1 MSIPEHPDTRT
12 GRAIMATPG
21 VDHPEERAVLD
32 LKASSRSDV
41 LISFVE
47 EVSGS
52 ELVVSVGE
60 DAQKRRV
67 RLDIGEQV
75 ELIWRGPEELRSLPA
90 QLVEVVAGDS
100 PTWRLK
106 VVGPASR
113 GQRRSAVRAPMS
125 VSIEVALGERVLVGT
140 TVDLSEGGTR
150 CLLTGRPGVAKPE
163 IEVGAV
169 LPVVVDLDVDR
180 LTVKAEVIRRH
191 AREDHH
197 SEWSLRFVGLGEKR
211 EDAIRRRVFAEL
223 RDLRSRGLI

>member
-1 MSIPEHPDTRT
+1 MT
-12 GRAIMATPG
+12 TPG
-21 VDHPEERAVLD
+21 VDHPEEKAVLD
-32 LKASSRSDV
+32 VKASSRADV
-41 LISFVE
+41 LTSFVE
-47 EVSGS
+47 RVSGS

-67 RLDIGEQV
+67 RLDTGEHL

-90 QLVEVVAGDS
+90 ELVEVVAGDS

-106 VVGPASR
+106 IVGPASR
-113 GQRRSAVRAPMS
+113 GQRRNAVRAPMS
-125 VSIEVALGERVLVGT
+125 VPIELAVGERVLPGT

-150 CLLTGRPGVAKPE
+150 CLLTGKPGAERPE

-169 LPVVVDLDVDR
+169 HPVVVDLDGDR
-180 LTVKAEVIRRH
+180 LAAKAEVIRRH
-191 AREDHH
+191 PREDHH
-197 SEWSLRFVGLGEKR
+197 TELSLRFVGLGERR

>member
-1 MSIPEHPDTRT
+1 
-12 GRAIMATPG
+12 MATPG

-32 LKASSRSDV
+32 VKASSRSDV

-47 EVSGS
+47 RVSGW

-67 RLDIGEQV
+67 RLDTGEHL

-90 QLVEVVAGDS
+90 ELVEVVTGDS

-125 VSIEVALGERVLVGT
+125 MPVELTLGERVLSGT
-140 TVDLSEGGTR
+140 TIDLSEGGTH
-150 CLLTGRPGVAKPE
+150 CMLTGKPGAAKPE

-169 LPVVVDLDVDR
+169 LPVAVDLDGDR
-180 LTVKAEVIRRH
+180 LATKAEVIRRH
-191 AREDHH
+191 PRDDEHT
-197 SEWSLRFVGLGEKR
+197 ELSLRFVGLGEKR

>member
-1 MSIPEHPDTRT
+1 MT
-12 GRAIMATPG
+12 TPG

-32 LKASSRSDV
+32 IKASSRSDV

-47 EVSGS
+47 RVSDG

-67 RLDIGEQV
+67 RLDSGEHL

-90 QLVEVVAGDS
+90 QLVEVVTGDS

-106 VVGPASR
+106 VVGPSSR
-113 GQRRSAVRAPMS
+113 GQRRSAVRVPMS
-125 VSIEVALGERVLVGT
+125 VQMELALGERVLPGT
-140 TVDLSEGGTR
+140 TIDLSEGGTH
-150 CLLTGRPGVAKPE
+150 CLLTGRPGAGKPE

-169 LPVVVDLDVDR
+169 LPVVVDLDGER
-180 LTVKAEVIRRH
+180 IAAKAEVIRRH
-191 AREDHH
+191 PRTDDHT
-197 SEWSLRFVGLGEKR
+197 ELSLRFVGLGEKR

-223 RDLRSRGLI
+223 RELRSRGLI

>member
-1 MSIPEHPDTRT
+1 
-12 GRAIMATPG
+12 MATPG

-32 LKASSRSDV
+32 VKASSRSDV

-47 EVSGS
+47 RVSGS

-67 RLDIGEQV
+67 RLDTGEHL

-90 QLVEVVAGDS
+90 ELVEVVTGDS

-125 VSIEVALGERVLVGT
+125 MPVELTLGERVLSGT
-140 TVDLSEGGTR
+140 TIDLSEGGTH
-150 CLLTGRPGVAKPE
+150 CMLTGKPGAAKPE

-169 LPVVVDLDVDR
+169 LPVAVDLDGDR
-180 LTVKAEVIRRH
+180 LATKAEVIRRH
-191 AREDHH
+191 PRDDEHT
-197 SEWSLRFVGLGEKR
+197 ELSLRFVGLGEKR

>member
-1 MSIPEHPDTRT
+1 
-12 GRAIMATPG
+12 MATPG

-32 LKASSRSDV
+32 VKASSRSDV

-47 EVSGS
+47 RVSGS

-67 RLDIGEQV
+67 RLDTGEHL

-90 QLVEVVAGDS
+90 ELVEVVTGDS

-125 VSIEVALGERVLVGT
+125 MPVELTLGERVLSGT
-140 TVDLSEGGTR
+140 TIDLSEGGTH
-150 CLLTGRPGVAKPE
+150 CMLTGKPGAAKPE

-169 LPVVVDLDVDR
+169 LPVTVDLDGDR
-180 LTVKAEVIRRH
+180 LVTKAEVIRRH
-191 AREDHH
+191 PRDDEHT
-197 SEWSLRFVGLGEKR
+197 ELSLRFVGLGEKR